1 MPTQRSLSPNDD
13 ASRAVERVLQAERD
27 AEQRLVQVR
36 QEAQALLEAARNDA
50 LAIINRTRERIAR
63 WQQGHAAALERRL
76 QHLRAQDSADARVT
90 QGPDARQVAAAVER
104 LAGQL
109 TGESDGRS
117 A

>member
-1 MPTQRSLSPNDD
+1 MPVHGSLGPNDD

-36 QEAQALLEAARNDA
+36 QQAQALLDATRDDA
-50 LAIINRTRERIAR
+50 LAIVNRAGKRIAR

-76 QHLRAQDSADARVT
+76 QRLRARDSAGSHAT
-90 QGPDARQVAAAVER
+90 QGPDAQQVAAAVER
-104 LAGQL
+104 LARLL
-109 TGESDGRS
+109 TGDSDGRS